1 MPLEEL
7 VKPDPN
13 KPARILR
20 DPSTN
25 QLILEYTGIDN
36 NKYRV
41 PISII
46 TLPQE
51 FGDLKT
57 QLTLADLFELLR
69 VRIYTS
75 DIQVPVD
82 IQGAAINVPVD
93 IRAQAIDVFTRK
105 KAYKILAGST
115 TTPLAANASVTLGPW
130 DAIDWKDVL
139 ISVFAE
145 QAGTLYYEQ
154 SPNNVNWD
162 ISEAISVSANAG
174 QGIVREIIARYIRIR
189 YVNGATA
196 QTAFRLFVW
205 LRSI

>member
-13 KPARILR
+13 KSARILR